1 MSEAKHILFSDVDET
16 NGEIFALEVHGAQH
30 DFIESIPQCMKEAR
44 EKSYGIAWH
53 PVAISDDDRLIGF
66 AMYGQSAAGEIWLD
80 RFMIDKR
87 EQGKG
92 YGTLVLPLLLQ
103 KIKGECKGDALYLSV
118 NEKNRVAIALYEKM
132 GFRFIGELDGNDPV
146 MQYFGGQ

>member
-1 MSEAKHILFSDVDET
+1 MSEAKHILFSDVGET
-16 NGEIFALEVHGAQH
+16 NGEILALEVHGAQR
-30 DFIESIPQCMKEAR
+30 DFIETIPQCMKEAR
-44 EKSYGIAWH
+44 EQSYGIAWR
-53 PVAISDDDRLIGF
+53 PVAVSDGDRPIGF
-66 AMYGQSAAGEIWLD
+66 AMYGQSSAGDVWLD

-103 KIKGECKGDALYLSV
+103 KIKAEFGADTLYLSV
-118 NEKNRVAIALYEKM
+118 NEKNKVAIALYEKM

-146 MQYFGGQ
+146 MQYFGEL